1 MAAISDQFSATSEEN
16 NINNT
21 VAISMNKKNIIKPQ
35 SSNSKTSAFKF
46 SEDASVC
53 ESKLKEHDFINSTK
67 NMVVGSSSSSLANN
81 EKKSLKIFQCNFCK
95 NQFSSGKALGGHQN
109 AHKKERALAE
119 HGQEVNNGF
128 ESHHDFPNY
137 TYNPSLPTIPY
148 HGFRSY
154 NRALGINMKSMIHK
168 PTPNYSWMSPSAWT
182 PMQEMKTY
190 SFLDGLQNES
200 VNANTATPTLK
211 NLLKNLEVGIGE
223 SSINIANKAN
233 FDEENSNIVGRG
245 DHVNHCINME
255 EVSEAESIELDLSLK
270 L

>member
-1 MAAISDQFSATSEEN
+1 
-16 NINNT
+16 
-21 VAISMNKKNIIKPQ
+21 MNKKNIIKPQ
-35 SSNSKTSAFKF
+35 PSNSKTSAFKF

-81 EKKSLKIFQCNFCK
+81 EKKSLKIFSCNFCK

-119 HGQEVNNGF
+119 HGQKVNNGF
-128 ESHHDFPNY
+128 ESHHHFPNY
-137 TYNPSLPTIPY
+137 TNYPSLSTIPH

-154 NRALGINMKSMIHK
+154 NRALGINMESMIHK
-168 PTPNYSWMSPSAWT
+168 PSPNYSWMSPSAWT

-190 SFLDGLQNES
+190 SFLDGSKNES
-200 VNANTATPTLK
+200 LSVNNGNTGTPTLK
-211 NLLKNLEVGIGE
+211 NLLKNLEVGARE
-223 SSINIANKAN
+223 SSINIANKS
-233 FDEENSNIVGRG
+233 NSKEVNSIVAATS
-245 DHVNHCINME
+245 DHVNHCINMD
-255 EVSEAESIELDLSLK
+255 EVSEAELDLSLK